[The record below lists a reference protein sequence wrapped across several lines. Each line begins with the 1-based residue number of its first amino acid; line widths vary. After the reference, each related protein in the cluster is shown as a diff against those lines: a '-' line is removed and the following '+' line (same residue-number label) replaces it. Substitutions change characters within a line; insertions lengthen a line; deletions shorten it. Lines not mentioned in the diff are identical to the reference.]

1 MDMRKIISITF
12 VLVVASFFMGRFT
25 KSDSTFLAASESSSA
40 LSLDKEQQ
48 DTLEWM
54 KRVFPLEF
62 ATYKYNYSSADF
74 EGAPILSKPVK
85 LFAGSY
91 LFPNDEGYSVNQES
105 SRGDLDGDGIEE
117 GVVVRTTNYGGTGYF
132 SDLVVLKK
140 TGNEFI
146 EFANTGKPT
155 KFFAD
160 RIQVNSVAVQDG
172 IITVNIMGKD
182 PEDSS
187 CCATLPME
195 MKFRLVG
202 SEIEAI

>member
-146 EFANTGKPT
+146 EFAKRHSELIFLVTEIGCGLANYRP
-155 KFFAD
+155 
-160 RIQVNSVAVQDG
+160 
-172 IITVNIMGKD
+172 KD
-182 PEDSS
+182 IAPLFS
-187 CCATLPME
+187 
-195 MKFRLVG
+195 
-202 SEIEAI
+202 EAIDVDNIYLPERFWHKLK